1 MTAGF
6 IARNA
11 DDATVVQIDSDG
23 ANLNLCFIRKT
34 YIQARYRTQYTTQS
48 PTRIIAVLPDNP
60 ALRVKSEIA
69 HNIAVDANR
78 SYFISLFNSTGSDV
92 SGGCWVYEFDVYK
105 YITASSTFGLQI
117 YNDNTELVYD
127 ALTPSMRVVG
137 FIVGNM
143 SNFTRLHVGPE
154 NYNSRLSISA
164 QNRSIAIAT
173 FGSSCDAFT
182 MGSSADMRIVE
193 ASAYIDYTASTLNLV
208 YQGRYV
214 GTTHE
219 GETAIHYEKACSATV
234 MAVDVTNF

>member
-11 DDATVVQIDSDG
+11 DDETVVQIDSDG
-23 ANLNLCFIRKT
+23 ANLNLCFISKT
-34 YIQARYRTQYTTQS
+34 YIQAGYRTQYTTQS

-69 HNIAVDANR
+69 HNIAVAANR
-78 SYFISLFNSTGSDV
+78 SYFISLFNSSGSAV

-105 YITASSTFGLQI
+105 YIASGSTFGLQI
-117 YNDNTELVYD
+117 FNDNGELIYD
-127 ALTPSMRVVG
+127 AMTPAMRVVG
-137 FIVGNM
+137 FIVGKM
-143 SNFTRLHVGPE
+143 SDFTRLYVGPE
-154 NYNSRLSISA
+154 NYNSSLSISA

-193 ASAYIDYTASTLNLV
+193 ASAYIDYAASTLNLV

-214 GTTHE
+214 GKTHE
-219 GETAIHYEKACSATV
+219 GASAANYSGACSATV
-234 MAVDVTNF
+234 MAIDVTNF